1 MKFRKEAA
9 VGDGRAAGIPGHF
22 EGKGLGGKSGAL
34 RAAIFGAND
43 GLVSNLAL
51 IMGVAGATDHRGVV
65 LLAGVAGLLAGAF
78 SMGAGEFISMRVQRD
93 VFENLLEYE
102 RREQEES
109 PDEELAELIAIY
121 ETKGIPQE
129 LARAT
134 AEIVHANPDLRL
146 DTHAREE
153 LGLDP
158 SDLGSPWGAA
168 ISSFIT
174 FSIGALIPLVPFLLI
189 QGPAAIVV
197 ACVLSLGTLFAIGGF
212 MTMFTGKHFWLQGL
226 KMMAIGGA
234 AAAVTYLVGTLLGV
248 NVTG

>member
-1 MKFRKEAA
+1 MKFRKNAA
-9 VGDGRAAGIPGHF
+9 LGDSGVAGIPGHF

-51 IMGVAGATDHRGVV
+51 IMGVAGATSNIHVV
-65 LLAGVAGLLAGAF
+65 LLAGIAGLLAGAF

-93 VFENLLEYE
+93 VFENLLAYE
-102 RREQEES
+102 RRELEEQ

-121 ETKGIPQE
+121 ETKGIPAE

-134 AEIVHANPDLRL
+134 AEAVHSNPAITL

-158 SDLGSPWGAA
+158 DDLGSPWGAA

-174 FSIGALIPLVPFLLI
+174 FSFGAIIPLAPFMLLR
-189 QGPAAIVV
+189 GTTAVVV
-197 ACVLSLGTLFAIGGF
+197 AVVLSLGTLFAIGGF
-212 MTMFTGKHFWLQGL
+212 MTIFTGKNFAMQGM
-226 KMMAIGGA
+226 KMAVLGGA
-234 AAAVTYLVGTLLGV
+234 AALITWLVGGALGV
-248 NVTG
+248 NVA

>member
-1 MKFRKEAA
+1 VKFRKSIA
-9 VGDGRAAGIPGHF
+9 VDDGKSAGVPGHF

-51 IMGVAGATDHRGVV
+51 IMGVAGATDRHQTV
-65 LLAGVAGLLAGAF
+65 LLAGIAGLLAGAF

-102 RREQEES
+102 RKEQEDS

-121 ETKGIPQE
+121 ETKGIPEE

-134 AEIVHANPDLRL
+134 AEAVHANPDLRL

-158 SDLGSPWGAA
+158 ADLGSPWGAA

-174 FSIGALIPLVPFLLI
+174 FSIGALIPLMPFLFLD
-189 QGPAAIVV
+189 GTMAIVV
-197 ACVLSLGTLFAIGGF
+197 ASVLSLATLFAIGGA
-212 MTMFTGKHFWLQGL
+212 MTMLTGKHFYVQGL
-226 KMMAIGGA
+226 KMMAIGGSA
-234 AAAVTYLVGTLLGV
+234 ALVTWLVGNLLGV
-248 NVTG
+248 NLG

>member
-9 VGDGRAAGIPGHF
+9 VGDSGVAGIPGHF

-51 IMGVAGATDHRGVV
+51 IMGVAAATSNRRVV

-78 SMGAGEFISMRVQRD
+78 SMGAGEYISMRVQRD

-102 RREQEES
+102 RREQEEQ
-109 PDEELAELIAIY
+109 PDQELAELVAIY
-121 ETKGIPQE
+121 ETKGIPKE

-134 AEIVHANPDLRL
+134 AEAVHANPDLRL

-158 SDLGSPWGAA
+158 DDLGSPWGAA

-174 FSIGALIPLVPFLLI
+174 FSIGALIPLVPFLVSE
-189 QGPAAIVV
+189 GTAAIVW
-197 ACVLSLGTLFAIGGF
+197 ASALSLGTLFAIGGF
-212 MTMFTGKHFWLQGL
+212 MTMFTGKSFAVQGT

-234 AAAVTYLVGTLLGV
+234 AAFVTYLVGSALGV
-248 NVTG
+248 NIS

>member
-1 MKFRKEAA
+1 MKFRKDVA
-9 VGDGRAAGIPGHF
+9 VDDGRVAAIPGHF
-22 EGKGLGGKSGAL
+22 EGMGLGGKSGTL

-51 IMGVAGATDHRGVV
+51 IMGVAGATANRHVV

-93 VFENLLEYE
+93 VFENLLEFE
-102 RREQEES
+102 RRELAAS

-121 ETKGIPQE
+121 ETKGIPSD

-134 AEIVHANPDLRL
+134 AEAVHANPDLTL

-158 SDLGSPWGAA
+158 DDLGSPWGAA

-174 FSIGALIPLVPFLLI
+174 FSIGALIPLVPFLFLK
-189 QGPAAIVV
+189 GTTAV
-197 ACVLSLGTLFAIGGF
+197 ATASVLSLATLFAIGSL
-212 MTMFTGKHFWLQGL
+212 MTMLTGKHFYRQGF
-226 KMMAIGGA
+226 KMMAIGGTA
-234 AAAVTYLVGTLLGV
+234 ALVTWLVGRALGV
-248 NVTG
+248 NIA